1 MSLTWIY
8 LHTPTSGVAN
18 IFPRG
23 DKGAKKFKGESTH
36 RAKFLGVLKN
46 LKKILHWKKF
56 DKKSKYLNFHL
67 GYNMSLPVV
76 KRKFLMCLLYEQGV

>member
-1 MSLTWIY
+1 MRAGPAGRASE
-8 LHTPTSGVAN
+8 N
-18 IFPRG
+18 FRG
-23 DKGAKKFKGESTH
+23 
-36 RAKFLGVLKN
+36 LKN

-76 KRKFLMCLLYEQGV
+76 KGNFLMCLLYEQGV